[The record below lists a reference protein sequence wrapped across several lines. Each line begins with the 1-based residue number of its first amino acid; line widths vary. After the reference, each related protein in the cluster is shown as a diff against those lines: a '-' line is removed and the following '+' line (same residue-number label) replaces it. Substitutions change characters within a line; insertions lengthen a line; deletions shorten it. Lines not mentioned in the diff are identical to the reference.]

1 MSSFS
6 QTIIVGNLGQ
16 DVEVRYSTGG
26 VAFATISVATSET
39 WKDKGTGE
47 KKERTDWHRCKA
59 SGRLAEIM
67 GEYLKKGT
75 KVFVS
80 GQPRSDKFTDKEG
93 VERYDHYIRVDQ
105 MRMLDKREGGEGK
118 PAQARQ
124 AAPRNSAPPASES
137 LEDDDIPF

>member
-6 QTIIVGNLGQ
+6 QTILVGNLGQ
-16 DVEVRYSTGG
+16 DVEVKYSQSGT
-26 VAFATISVATSET
+26 VFATISVATSET
-39 WKDKGTGE
+39 WKDKQTGE

-67 GEYLKKGT
+67 GEYLKKGA

-93 VERYDHYIRVDQ
+93 VDRYDNYVRVDQ
-105 MRMLDKREGGEGK
+105 MRMLDKREGGER
-118 PAQARQ
+118 PAQSR
-124 AAPRNSAPPASES
+124 PASNNNPPPS
-137 LEDDDIPF
+137 TGSFEDDDIPF